1 MTIQKE
7 DNKQKTENIMK
18 FCKSLAQ
25 LNVSLINA
33 LESKD
38 KFIDHL
44 IDKIREKDQKIEE
57 LKNEKS

>member
-44 IDKIREKDQKIEE
+44 IDKIREKDQKIEK